1 MIDVSNR
8 LFELTVY
15 LPLSNQNA
23 GRSRHWSSAARV
35 KSKWVAAL
43 SDSEVLTDT
52 DIKFGINGFKEDV
65 LMGRPLSQKVGIVT
79 TRVLGKGMR
88 LWDFDSIGR
97 GDCKE
102 AVDSIVKYGILHDD
116 SPKHVAWWLGQQDDS
131 RRSEGPFTVFTFYG
145 AG

>member
-1 MIDVSNR
+1 MIDTSEK

-15 LPLSNQNA
+15 LPLSNQNV
-23 GRSRHWSSAARV
+23 GRSRHWSSASKV
-35 KSKWVAAL
+35 KSKWVNSLKGADVVTGTGVHFDLPTFHA
-43 SDSEVLTDT
+43 EVL
-52 DIKFGINGFKEDV
+52 NGN
-65 LMGRPLSQKVGIVT
+65 PLAQRVGIVT

-102 AVDSIVKYGILHDD
+102 AIDSIVKCGILSDD

-131 RRSEGPFTVFTFYG
+131 QRSEGPFTVFTFYG
-145 AG
+145 SK